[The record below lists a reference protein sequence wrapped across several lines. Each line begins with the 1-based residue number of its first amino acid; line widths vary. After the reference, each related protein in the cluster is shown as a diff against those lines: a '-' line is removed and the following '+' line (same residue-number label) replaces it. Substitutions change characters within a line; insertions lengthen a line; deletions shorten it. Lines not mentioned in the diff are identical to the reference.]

1 MDTPA
6 TGTSPILQSH
16 RHILP
21 QTLQPGKLH
30 NLIYIIVVPFN
41 ILLHLDILDLL
52 KKAPTKHE
60 LLNLLASVSNLWL
73 EIGLSLDVS
82 YNILDCLRLSQESDA
97 IKLSEVIHS
106 WLTTTESHLVTWE
119 TVIDA
124 IKGPIVNNIKKAN
137 EIYQYLTKG
146 KLI

>member
-1 MDTPA
+1 M
-6 TGTSPILQSH
+6 
-16 RHILP
+16 
-21 QTLQPGKLH
+21 
-30 NLIYIIVVPFN
+30 
-41 ILLHLDILDLL
+41 
-52 KKAPTKHE
+52 KKAPTEHE
-60 LLNLLASVSNLWL
+60 LLNLLADISNLWY
-73 EIGLSLDVS
+73 EIGLSLKVPR
-82 YNILDCLRLSQESDA
+82 NILNCLKRRQESDA

-137 EIYQYLTKG
+137 EIHQHLTKG